1 MRKILLDSSQKKLL
15 KIIKD
20 NSYTRLDTEEIMNY
34 IDVTYPQAI
43 TNKLKQ
49 LENK

>member
-1 MRKILLDSSQKKLL
+1 MRKFLLDSSQKKLL

-20 NSYTRLDTEEIMNY
+20 NSYKLLNTEEIMSY
-34 IDVTYPQAI
+34 IDATYPQAI
-43 TNKLKQ
+43 NNKLKQ